1 MSDLEKKKKFKGLTN
16 TKTIKPTVNGSVRVA
31 QACDRC
37 RAKKTKCDGKQPS
50 CSGCEAIGIKCI
62 VSDKLT
68 RRAFP
73 KGYTEILEERIRQL
87 EGENSR
93 LSALVNIRDE
103 QINTFQSMNLET
115 SQQPDNKV
123 KSFDFNGFDN
133 GTIDFE
139 EPNTTHTHDQCCGCG
154 DNNFHQRPVSVN
166 ELNDGDH
173 GPLSINNL
181 DLSDED
187 DETNSL
193 LSTDDEL
200 ISSSLGSILIKRNTL
215 YSNKF
220 NNDSSKPAPGA
231 FAAATAI
238 EKMQKGSKMIDQQSM
253 LTALV
258 AASIPRTTEETLF
271 VPTLLSNV
279 CQNYGYDSKPAILAA
294 NAIGS
299 LKDEINYSDEFNNI
313 KLVNMLMDK
322 KQMTNE
328 EKLFFLK
335 NLNLGNSRVEFDQLI
350 TIFFKYWGSF
360 IPILNRNSFLE
371 DYSNYLQIVETDKLD
386 KANDSVEKFG
396 ATMVLILA
404 LSLLSNK
411 YDYFNVTID
420 IPNKPSFERRLNY
433 YDYLIRQFIKPQC
446 LITRVCSIQSLQIL
460 SLALQYFL
468 VIGDVSTCFELRGR
482 VITMAQQLRLHRCP
496 AAVLGFSDIHN
507 KNLRNFKQGER
518 RILFWSVYVLDVY
531 SSMNLGV
538 PRLLKD
544 FEIECALPFA
554 GKKVDDDDE
563 ENENILIVNNARL
576 TIIGKVSRYSLSV
589 MLYCRVLSTILDGIY
604 YSTQENDSEFEISQ
618 KRETQLEIWRRELPE
633 ELKFE
638 TGFNR
643 NSLVDEINKDH
654 WQKYSSQQLSLI
666 FLYFHARTLI
676 YLPIISKFGNHFD
689 VGLSEKTKLTKGMES
704 KSSIISSIS
713 MIQQSSLQILQ
724 IIRTFLNPQNP
735 ILLPVPLNL
744 PREHSRM
751 ALLVAKGTLDYIK
764 GGTLYLSS
772 KNLLL
777 DTVPLIVRESNLK
790 IPGSLSKNSSK
801 LIEMAILSILG
812 LPLRSS
818 LLKKKNQIKPT
829 VKRPSMLNNVVYSH
843 EVQSSKPSE
852 EQMKNEITDPT
863 DSSDPTDQEEIDIDT
878 LLEFDP
884 FKVNLSQNAL
894 ANEFAADGSLGLAPF
909 LNYDEFLN
917 IE

>member
-1 MSDLEKKKKFKGLTN
+1 MSDSEKKKKFKGLTN

-93 LSALVNIRDE
+93 LSDLVNLRDE
-103 QINTFQSMNLET
+103 QINNFQSL
-115 SQQPDNKV
+115 SPDNTRGSDDNKPG
-123 KSFDFNGFDN
+123 KSFDLNGFNN

-139 EPNTTHTHDQCCGCG
+139 ETTTHTHDQCCGCG

-166 ELNDGDH
+166 ELNDGNH

-200 ISSSLGSILIKRNTL
+200 ISNSLGSILIKRNTL

-271 VPTLLSNV
+271 VPTLLSSV
-279 CQNYGYDSKPAILAA
+279 CQNYGYDSKQAILAA

-299 LKDEINYSDEFNNI
+299 LKDEINNSDEFNNV
-313 KLVNMLMDK
+313 KLVNLIMEK
-322 KQMTNE
+322 KQLTDE

-335 NLNLGNSRVEFDQLI
+335 NLSLGNSRVEFDQLI
-350 TIFFKYWGSF
+350 TMYFKHWGSF
-360 IPILNRNSFLE
+360 LPILNRNSFLKS
-371 DYSNYLQIVETDKLD
+371 YSDYLQIIETDKID
-386 KANDSVEKFG
+386 TSDSIEKFG

-404 LSLLSNK
+404 MSLLSSK
-411 YDYFNVTID
+411 YDYFNMANSA
-420 IPNKPSFERRLNY
+420 IPNKASFEERLNY

-446 LITRVCSIQSLQIL
+446 VITKVCSIQSLQIL

-468 VIGDVSTCFELRGR
+468 AIGDVSTCFELRGR

-496 AAVLGFSDIHN
+496 AAVLGFSGIHN
-507 KNLRNFKQGER
+507 KNLRNLQQGER
-518 RILFWSVYVLDVY
+518 RILFWSVYILDVY
-531 SSMNLGV
+531 SSLNLGV

-544 FEIECALPFA
+544 SEIECALPFA

-563 ENENILIVNNARL
+563 ENENILIVNNTRL
-576 TIIGKVSRYSLSV
+576 TIVGKVSRYSLSV
-589 MLYCRVLSTILDGIY
+589 MLYSRVLSSILDNIY
-604 YSTQENDSEFEISQ
+604 YSSQENDSDFEISQ
-618 KRETQLEIWRRELPE
+618 KKETQLEIWRRELPE

-638 TGFNR
+638 TGVNR
-643 NSLVDEINKDH
+643 NSLVNEIDKDH
-654 WQKYSSQQLSLI
+654 WEKYSVQQLSLI

-689 VGLSEKTKLTKGMES
+689 IGLSEKTKLTKGMES

-724 IIRTFLNPQNP
+724 ILRTFLNPMNP
-735 ILLPVPLNL
+735 ILLSVPLNL
-744 PREHSRM
+744 PREHSRLS
-751 ALLVAKGTLDYIK
+751 LLVAKGTLDYIK
-764 GGTLYLSS
+764 GGTLYSSS

-812 LPLRSS
+812 LPSKTP
-818 LLKKKNQIKPT
+818 LLKKKNTVKPV

-843 EVQSSKPSE
+843 DLESSISQTDEIKSEQS
-852 EQMKNEITDPT
+852 TDV
-863 DSSDPTDQEEIDIDT
+863 SDPTDQEEIDIDT

-917 IE
+917 LE